1 MKLEIRQAK
10 PEDMVDFKRVAE
22 TALMFTMDHLP
33 DPDQTLCGFIDG
45 KLVTSYAAWSLII
58 GINGKDVPVAGVT
71 TVGTLPV
78 SRRLGTLR
86 KVTKRHFEILH
97 EAGEVSVA
105 ALYASR
111 AAIYRRYEY
120 SPVVTVNSY
129 SVEPRYLEFV
139 AGNEAKGSLKEVG
152 DDAISILNDLYDRFI
167 NARTGYLRR
176 SEDMWK
182 RRLSPRPQEHAQQ
195 FRVIYEEDGKALG
208 YVIYTVRPAQGKQWA
223 HNIHI
228 NDLIWLTPS
237 AYRGIWEFF
246 NRMDIL
252 EEIKWGQVP
261 IFDPLPCLLKEPRM
275 LNVKSTDGMYGR
287 IVDVAE
293 AMDKRGY
300 DAEGKLIFKVN
311 DDFCKWNQGTWILE
325 TSPDGTK
332 IAASNETPQL
342 EMPAS
347 TLSLLYF
354 GQVSATEAARMGR
367 VDVNDTNSLHI
378 WDSIMST
385 RYKPACADGF

>member
-10 PEDMVDFKRVAE
+10 PEEMVDFKRVAE

-33 DPDQTLCGFIDG
+33 DHDQTLCGFIDG
-45 KLVTSYAAWSLII
+45 KLVTSYAAWSLVVAA
-58 GINGKDVPVAGVT
+58 NGKDVPVAGVT

-78 SRRLGTLR
+78 SRRLGALR
-86 KVTKRHFEILH
+86 KITTRHFETLH
-97 EAGEVSVA
+97 EQGEVSVA

-111 AAIYRRYEY
+111 AAIYRRYAY
-120 SPVVTVNSY
+120 SPVVISSSY
-129 SVEPRYLEFV
+129 SVEPRYIEFV
-139 AGNEAKGSLKEVG
+139 VGNEPEGSLKEAGEYDVSTL
-152 DDAISILNDLYDRFI
+152 ADLYDRFI

-182 RRLSPRPQEHAQQ
+182 RRLSPRPQEQVQHY
-195 FRVIYEEDGKALG
+195 RIIYNEDGNDLG
-208 YVIYTVRPAQGKQWA
+208 YVIYSVRPVPGKRWA

-228 NDLIWLTPS
+228 NDLVWLTPS

-252 EEIKWGQVP
+252 EEVKWGQVP
-261 IFDPLPCLLKEPRM
+261 SDDPLRLLLQEPRM
-275 LNVKSTDGMYGR
+275 LNMRSSDGMYAR
-287 IVDVAE
+287 IIDVSRALPR
-293 AMDKRGY
+293 RGY
-300 DAEGKLIFKVN
+300 DEEGKLTFKITDNVCQWNEKIWELEASVN
-311 DDFCKWNQGTWILE
+311 GSSIKE
-325 TSPDGTK
+325 TGK
-332 IAASNETPQL
+332 TPQL

-354 GQVSATEAARMGR
+354 GQISATEAARMGR
-367 VDVNDTNSLHI
+367 LDVNDPNCLPA
-378 WDSIMST
+378 WDRVMRT

>member
-10 PEDMVDFKRVAE
+10 PEDMVDYKRVAE
-22 TALMFTMDHLP
+22 TALMFTMDHIP
-33 DPDQTLCGFIDG
+33 TPDQTLCGFVDG
-45 KLVTSYAAWSLII
+45 NLVTSYAAWPLKIA
-58 GINGKDVPVAGVT
+58 INGKDIPVAGVT

-86 KVTKRHFEILH
+86 KITTRHFEILH
-97 EAGEVSVA
+97 EVGKVSVA

-120 SPVVTVNSY
+120 SPVVTVKSY

-139 AGNEAKGSLKEVG
+139 AGKEAKGSLKEVG
-152 DDAISILNDLYDRFI
+152 DDAIGTLNDLYDKFI

-182 RRLSPRPQEHAQQ
+182 RRLSPRPQEHVEQ
-195 FRVIYEEDGKALG
+195 FRVIYEEDRKALG
-208 YVIYTVRPAQGKQWA
+208 YVIYTVRPVQGKQFA
-223 HNIHI
+223 HSIHI

-252 EEIKWGQVP
+252 DEIKWGQVP
-261 IFDPLPCLLKEPRM
+261 VDDPLPCLLKEPRM
-275 LNVKSTDGMYGR
+275 LNAKSTDGMYGR
-287 IVDVAE
+287 II
-293 AMDKRGY
+293 DKRGY
-300 DAEGKLIFKVN
+300 DTEGKLIFKIN
-311 DDFCKWNQGTWILE
+311 DDLCTWNQGTWILE
-325 TSPDGTK
+325 TSPDGSIIT
-332 IAASNETPQL
+332 SSSETPQL
-342 EMPAS
+342 EMPIS
-347 TLSLLYF
+347 TLPLLYF
-354 GQVSATEAARMGR
+354 GQLSATEAARMGR
-367 VDVNDTNSLHI
+367 LDVNDPDSLSV
-378 WDSIMST
+378 WDRVMST

>member
-10 PEDMVDFKRVAE
+10 PEEMVDFERVAE
-22 TALMFTMDHLP
+22 TALMFNMDHLP
-33 DPDQTLCGFIDG
+33 DHDQTLCGFIDG

-58 GINGKDVPVAGVT
+58 AINGKDVPVAGVT
-71 TVGTLPV
+71 TIGTLPV

-86 KVTKRHFEILH
+86 KITTRHFETLY
-97 EAGEVSVA
+97 EQGERSVA

-120 SPVVTVNSY
+120 SPVVTGNSY

-139 AGNEAKGSLKEVG
+139 AGNEPEGSLKEVRDG
-152 DDAISILNDLYDRFI
+152 ETSILSNLYDQYI

-176 SEDMWK
+176 DEDMWK
-182 RRLSPRPQEHAQQ
+182 RRLSPRPQEQVQQ
-195 FRVIYEEDGKALG
+195 YRVIYEEDGNALG
-208 YVIYTVRPAQGKQWA
+208 YVIYTVRPVQGKRWA

-228 NDLIWLTPS
+228 NDLVWLTPS

-252 EEIKWGQVP
+252 EEVKWGQVP
-261 IFDPLPCLLKEPRM
+261 TNDPLPYLLKEPRM
-275 LNVKSTDGMYGR
+275 LNMKSTDGMYGR

-300 DAEGKLIFKVN
+300 DAEGKLIFRLN
-311 DDFCKWNQGTWILE
+311 DDLCKWNQGTWMLE
-325 TSPDGTK
+325 TSPDGAK
-332 IAASNETPQL
+332 ITPSSEPPQL
-342 EMPAS
+342 EMPAG

-354 GQVSATEAARMGR
+354 GQCSATEAARMGR
-367 VDVNDTNSLHI
+367 LDINDPDSLHV
-378 WDSIMST
+378 WDRVMST